1 MRLTTKL
8 SALVT
13 LLTVLAI
20 LVTLIGCTVGFYY
33 TVQARAEQRVQTV
46 AILLD
51 NHLVTHPPERLTE
64 RLDELMIPADINSI
78 TFQQG
83 DSTLFH
89 YHRSPGLNDEERE
102 DDALA
107 TDVPLLKVPGM
118 TLKFSWQDPMA
129 SYFQSLKTSAPLS
142 IAMLVIIAL
151 LVAAL
156 RWQRRQ
162 FIGHEQL
169 ERRAMCI
176 IRGERGA
183 RVQRS
188 PDEPP
193 TQASYAIDMLL
204 AEIENAGEQ
213 RSRMDTLIR
222 AHAAQDTR
230 TGLNNRLFFD
240 NQLGTLLEDPEKVGT
255 HGVVMII
262 RLPDFDTL
270 ADTWGRVAV
279 EEYLFTLINMLS
291 TFIMR
296 YPGAL
301 LARYFRSDF
310 AVLLPHRTLKEADGI
325 ASQLLNAVDSLP
337 PTRMLDRSDMIHIGI
352 CAWRSGQTTEQ
363 VMEHAGMATR
373 NAVLQG
379 GNSWA
384 VYDNMLPEK
393 GRGNVR
399 WRTLIEQALQRGGP
413 RFYQKPAI
421 NVDGSV
427 HHREIMCRIFDGKE
441 EVSSAEYKPLV
452 QQFGLAEQY
461 DTQQV
466 SRVLPLLALWPEET
480 LAMPVSV
487 DSLIRPTFQRWLR
500 DVLLECEKSQ
510 RQRIIFELAEAAV
523 CQHISEVQPI
533 VRLIKALGVRVAV
546 IQAGL
551 TVVSTNWIKV
561 LNVELIKLDPGLV
574 RNIEKRTEN
583 QLFIQSLVESCSGTQ
598 TQLFATGIRTRSEW
612 QTLVEMGVAGGQ
624 GEYVAASQPLDTGVK
639 KYLQRYSV

>member
-13 LLTVLAI
+13 LLTGLVI
-20 LVTLIGCTVGFYY
+20 LITLIGCTVGFYQ
-33 TVQARAEQRVQTV
+33 TVQTRAEQRVKTV

-51 NHLVTHPPERLTE
+51 NHLVTHSPERLAD

-83 DSTLFH
+83 DSPLFY
-89 YHRSPGLNDEERE
+89 YHRSPGLDMDERE
-102 DDALA
+102 DNAHTLS
-107 TDVPLLKVPGM
+107 VPLLKVPGM
-118 TLKFSWQDPMA
+118 TLKIDWQDPMA
-129 SYFQSLKTSAPLS
+129 SYFRSLQTAAPLTFS
-142 IAMLVIIAL
+142 L
-151 LVAAL
+151 LIVFAILFFAL
-156 RWQRRQ
+156 RWQQRQ
-162 FIGHEQL
+162 FVGQEL
-169 ERRAMCI
+169 LDRRAMRI
-176 IRGERGA
+176 IRGERGVRA
-183 RVQRS
+183 QRS
-188 PDEPP
+188 AEETPS
-193 TQASYAIDMLL
+193 QAGYAIDLLL
-204 AEIENAGEQ
+204 AELENAGEQ
-213 RSRMDTLIR
+213 RSRIDTLIR

-240 NQLGTLLEDPEKVGT
+240 NQLATLLEDHEKVGT
-255 HGVVMII
+255 HGVVMMI

-270 ADTWGRVAV
+270 TDNWGRSTV

-310 AVLLPHRTLKEADGI
+310 AVLLPHRTLKEADSI

-352 CAWRSGQTTEQ
+352 CAWRSGQSVDQ

-384 VYDNMLPEK
+384 VYDNLLPEK
-393 GRGNVR
+393 GRGHVR

-413 RFYQKPAI
+413 RFYQKPA
-421 NVDGSV
+421 VTRDGRV

-441 EVSSAEYKPLV
+441 EVLSAEYKPLV

-487 DSLIRPTFQRWLR
+487 DSLISPTFQRWLR
-500 DVLLECEKSQ
+500 DALLECEKSQ

-523 CQHISEVQPI
+523 CQHISRLQPV
-533 VRLIKALGVRVAV
+533 VRLLNALGARVGV
-546 IQAGL
+546 VQAGL
-551 TVVSTNWIKV
+551 TVVSTHWIKA

-583 QLFIQSLVESCSGTQ
+583 QLFVQSLVESCSGTQ
-598 TQLFATGIRTRSEW
+598 SRVFATGIRTRSEW
-612 QTLVEMGVAGGQ
+612 QTLMDKGVAGGQ
-624 GEYVAASQPLDTGVK
+624 GEFIAASQPVDTSVK